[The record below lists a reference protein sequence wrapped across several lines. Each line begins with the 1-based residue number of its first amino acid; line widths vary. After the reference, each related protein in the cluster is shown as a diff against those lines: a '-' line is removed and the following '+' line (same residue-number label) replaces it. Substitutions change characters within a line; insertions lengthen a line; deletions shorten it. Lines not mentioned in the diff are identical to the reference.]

1 MQALNLHHPGRS
13 LLLFFGSLV
22 FALYV
27 LAPVAWLVSSS
38 FQPEAEITSRPP
50 HWIPH
55 QPTMENFEAI
65 FHARDDV
72 VTYANRKRGDS
83 ATGGSNRSSVSVKR
97 CRKRSGNVQMQSVL
111 ASTSGAIA

>member
-13 LLLFFGSLV
+13 LLLFLGSLL

-27 LAPVAWLVSSS
+27 LAPVAWLMSSS

-55 QPTMENFEAI
+55 QPTMERWCASLTNSTPWKGRSVR
-65 FHARDDV
+65 RD
-72 VTYANRKRGDS
+72 RPHR
-83 ATGGSNRSSVSVKR
+83 
-97 CRKRSGNVQMQSVL
+97 
-111 ASTSGAIA
+111 